1 MFSWWSSSRSLLIQ
15 EELLEFGIL
24 FAQIKTRNICGLEG
38 REPRSKWDVNSRID
52 RALHTMQRPAL
63 MRLLYFR
70 KPNVIRN
77 AAVGQ
82 ELVPKSGI
90 DGGYRCSISPYLRPI
105 GSTIHSSVSFRAFGW
120 GWKNTIMLGPTKYLY
135 LCLRLWSEGLHR
147 FSWVMLH
154 FRGCGSY
161 DICHLCIRWQES
173 DFGIPGRI
181 ILYFK
186 KTKA

>member
-1 MFSWWSSSRSLLIQ
+1 MIQ

-70 KPNVIRN
+70 QPNVILN

-90 DGGYRCSISPYLRPI
+90 DGGYIGVRYHHISDLSAPPSILLSLSGPLVEVGR
-105 GSTIHSSVSFRAFGW
+105 TVSCWDERSIF
-120 GWKNTIMLGPTKYLY
+120 
-135 LCLRLWSEGLHR
+135 
-147 FSWVMLH
+147 
-154 FRGCGSY
+154 
-161 DICHLCIRWQES
+161 ICV
-173 DFGIPGRI
+173 
-181 ILYFK
+181 
-186 KTKA
+186 

>member
-1 MFSWWSSSRSLLIQ
+1 MLGFHSLLISKLQHVESQEMFSWWSSSRILLIK
-15 EELLEFGIL
+15 EELLEIGIL

-70 KPNVIRN
+70 QPNVIRN

-120 GWKNTIMLGPTKYLY
+120 GWKNSIMLGRTKYLY
-135 LCLRLWSEGLHR
+135 LCLRLWSEGFHR

-154 FRGCGSY
+154 FSGCGPY
-161 DICHLCIRWQES
+161 DICHLCIRW
-173 DFGIPGRI
+173 
-181 ILYFK
+181 
-186 KTKA
+186 